1 MRQQRDK
8 FQMKEQDK
16 TPEEEQNEVKIGN
29 LPKKEFRKMVIKMIK
44 ELWRGMDEQSKK
56 LEVFNKKLEN
66 IKNNQKEKK
75 NTKQKWKYT

>member
-29 LPKKEFRKMVIKMIK
+29 LPKKEFRKMIIKMIK
-44 ELWRGMDEQSKK
+44 EL
-56 LEVFNKKLEN
+56 
-66 IKNNQKEKK
+66 
-75 NTKQKWKYT
+75 